1 MGSNFNAFLKMDTD
15 NFTSIVAAGR
25 KCIKTSRV
33 IGNSSSPRFEC
44 FHAASSP
51 CSEKV
56 RSVLCMKG
64 VDFISYDV
72 DLSTQNKPPV
82 KFQNSNRPPSNIFKN
97 KNKKKQVAMGWGP
110 EFYFFTRIFIYIS

>member
-1 MGSNFNAFLKMDTD
+1 MRHMGSNFNAFLKMETD
-15 NFTSIVAAGR
+15 NFAPIVAAGIT
-25 KCIKTSRV
+25 CIKTSRV
-33 IGNSSSPRFEC
+33 GNSSSPRFEC

-82 KFQNSNRPPSNIFKN
+82 KFQNSNRPPSKTF
-97 KNKKKQVAMGWGP
+97 KKKLKMAPGGQGVGV
-110 EFYFFTRIFIYIS
+110 